1 MVVLSNRVSAL
12 FDVVVLSNRVSALF
26 DVVVL
31 AVSVLGHGGPP
42 ASDVA
47 ASDAVQVTAEGRQH
61 QRELEQDGQ
70 PGDVQGILK
79 GVRYIR
85 QLEQDGQ
92 PRDVQGILKGVR
104 YI

>member
-1 MVVLSNRVSAL
+1 MVVLSIRVSAL

-70 PGDVQGILK
+70 GSQHFLRGKVTIAVMLPLVA
-79 GVRYIR
+79 
-85 QLEQDGQ
+85 
-92 PRDVQGILKGVR
+92 
-104 YI
+104 